1 MRKKYDRKGK
11 DRMKIRDEV
20 KKEKERESG
29 KRRKDKR
36 RMLSRENENDRG

>member
-20 KKEKERESG
+20 KKEKERERVEREG
-29 KRRKDKR
+29 KIK
-36 RMLSRENENDRG
+36 EEC